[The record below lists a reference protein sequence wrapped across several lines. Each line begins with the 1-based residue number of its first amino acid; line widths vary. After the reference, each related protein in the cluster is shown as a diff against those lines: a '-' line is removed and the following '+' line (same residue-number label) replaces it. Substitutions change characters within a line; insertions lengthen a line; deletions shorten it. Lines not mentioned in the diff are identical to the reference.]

1 MSSTIAE
8 MINTTYRL
16 DFKMHA
22 HPGPQC
28 RAQGE
33 DPVCQLLNIT
43 YSVRP
48 CHYKA
53 MAAPE
58 TCPHTALLYTCN
70 SYVERK

>member
-1 MSSTIAE
+1 MSSALAE

-22 HPGPQC
+22 HPAAQG

-53 MAAPE
+53 MAAPRNMPPYFI
-58 TCPHTALLYTCN
+58 TLYM
-70 SYVERK
+70 K

>member
-33 DPVCQLLNIT
+33 DLVCQLLNIT

-58 TCPHTALLYTCN
+58 YSKHEIVMLRGN
-70 SYVERK
+70 SYLHEN